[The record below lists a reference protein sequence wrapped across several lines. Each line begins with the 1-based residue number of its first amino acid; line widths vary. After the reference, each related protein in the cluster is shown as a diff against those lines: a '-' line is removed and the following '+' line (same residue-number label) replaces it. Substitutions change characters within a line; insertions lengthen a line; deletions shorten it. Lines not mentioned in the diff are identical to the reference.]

1 MKKTIISGFIISIIG
16 AILLAIGLGLKGNKS
31 IVFEDLK
38 PVIADSTKVTQA
50 HTYKD
55 INKLDIDVKD
65 VNVEFREGKNYSV
78 RYEGAKSS
86 SPTVKKSGNQ
96 LQIKGRLSS
105 HSIRFNGMSMY
116 DDYYRNSDRNKMIIT
131 LPKDSK
137 LDELNLKLSDSLLSQ
152 INMTGIEAD
161 QVKASIHDTKLDL
174 RDANFG
180 NVELSAGDSDISMTN
195 TVLSNGK
202 LDLNDTD
209 VRLDGGSLMQV
220 AMNIT
225 DGDVDYNNLSIQGGN
240 LRNNDGDIK
249 MSNTQ
254 IQGGYKIDDTDGDI
268 LVSRVTVDGYRV
280 QSNDGDVRLF
290 EQTTSNG
297 NVLEKNSNSDN
308 VLDIISNDG
317 DITVN

>member
-1 MKKTIISGFIISIIG
+1 M
-16 AILLAIGLGLKGNKS
+16 
-31 IVFEDLK
+31 
-38 PVIADSTKVTQA
+38 
-50 HTYKD
+50 
-55 INKLDIDVKD
+55 
-65 VNVEFREGKNYSV
+65 EFREGKNYSV

-152 INMTGIEAD
+152 VNMTGIEAD

-209 VRLDGGSLMQV
+209 VRLNGGSLMQV

-254 IQGGYKIDDTDGDI
+254 IQGGYKIDDTDGDV

-317 DITVN
+317 VKR